1 MGGRDRSIDLKNQ
14 NDLIVAGAVILV
26 CIGVSLAFFFQKRE
40 PAPIAAPTPVVTA
53 DAQPV
58 PANVKYANSLPGGG
72 GAGGAGGPA
81 GGGRVGAG
89 PELGGGGAPGPMS
102 AGTAVAGG

>member
-1 MGGRDRSIDLKNQ
+1 MKNQ

-40 PAPIAAPTPVVTA
+40 PAPIAPPPTVVTT

-72 GAGGAGGPA
+72 GAAGAGAGGGPVGGPA
-81 GGGRVGAG
+81 GA
-89 PELGGGGAPGPMS
+89 GGGPALSGA
-102 AGTAVAGG
+102 TRAGG